1 MFLFIK
7 KPDLAYIQSLKDI
20 TSLLEI
26 LKSKSE
32 EATIWFETDPIFA
45 NTDKFQVIVVH
56 HNKNTNENYS
66 LKVNNIEIESKK
78 EASQL
83 QAICRLQNQM
93 GKKEKKYLQ
102 IVLFTQ
108 TLIIVHLTGNFD
120 LKTQCEKLKDS
131 GKMSPI
137 ILYDYG
143 SNYDALLNKSGNSIM
158 EVKRLR
164 TTEILKTLKNQ
175 NPSSMR

>member
-78 EASQL
+78 EANQL

-102 IVLFTQ
+102 IVLFSLVLST
-108 TLIIVHLTGNFD
+108 
-120 LKTQCEKLKDS
+120 
-131 GKMSPI
+131 
-137 ILYDYG
+137 
-143 SNYDALLNKSGNSIM
+143 
-158 EVKRLR
+158 
-164 TTEILKTLKNQ
+164 
-175 NPSSMR
+175 